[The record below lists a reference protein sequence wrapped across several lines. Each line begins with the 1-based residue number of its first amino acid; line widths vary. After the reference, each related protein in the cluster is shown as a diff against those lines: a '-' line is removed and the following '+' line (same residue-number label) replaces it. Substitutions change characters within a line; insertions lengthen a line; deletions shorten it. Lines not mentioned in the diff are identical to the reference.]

1 MKPLIVIP
9 AIIAASV
16 ASSSHAMQMC
26 ADRDRVVAS
35 LTDQYSEKHLASGL
49 QSSSGLMEI
58 WVSETDGTWTILL
71 TQPDGRTCIMASGT
85 HWLERDA
92 MPVSG
97 EPA

>member
-1 MKPLIVIP
+1 MKPLALIP

-16 ASSSHAMQMC
+16 ATSSHAMQMC
-26 ADRDRVVAS
+26 ADRDSVIAS

-58 WVSETDGTWTILL
+58 WVSQTDGTWTILL
-71 TQPDGRTCIMASGT
+71 TRPDGRTCIMASGT
-85 HWLERDA
+85 HWLEREIT
-92 MPVSG
+92 PVSG